1 MTLLFYYKEPLPI
14 KALYTK
20 IIAIVNRTIIKLTYK
35 NTVNVESIHLHLT
48 LPNVLILVY
57 LRHKFTFLFS
67 GTPCRDI

>member
-35 NTVNVESIHLHLT
+35 NTVNVESIDT
-48 LPNVLILVY
+48 IQ
-57 LRHKFTFLFS
+57 
-67 GTPCRDI
+67 